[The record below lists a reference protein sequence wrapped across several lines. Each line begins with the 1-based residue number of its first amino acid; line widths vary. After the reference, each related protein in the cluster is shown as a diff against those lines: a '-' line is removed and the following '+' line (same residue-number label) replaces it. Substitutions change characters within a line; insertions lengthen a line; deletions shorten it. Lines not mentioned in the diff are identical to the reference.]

1 MLLPSLDSPSPEAG
15 ALWVSAM
22 SSLVRSSDVIRH
34 SSFQPKVKHGGLRS
48 PWTCGTTQTVHREHC
63 RLLSKAEHMLKPLLL
78 LDCPSYRR
86 RLRLRHLPLALAP
99 ASARQRRS
107 KDLLGRLCQPLSLS
121 NWRSRSRRLQ
131 HWGFPTIAAGHC
143 LKAWHHRDAKERT
156 ACLRP
161 CAGEWRRP
169 DAAESHQSYDV

>member
-1 MLLPSLDSPSPEAG
+1 
-15 ALWVSAM
+15 
-22 SSLVRSSDVIRH
+22 
-34 SSFQPKVKHGGLRS
+34 
-48 PWTCGTTQTVHREHC
+48 
-63 RLLSKAEHMLKPLLL
+63 MLKPLLL
-78 LDCPSYRR
+78 LDWTSYRR

-143 LKAWHHRDAKERT
+143 LKAWYHRDAKERT

-169 DAAESHQSYDV
+169 DAAEKSSELRLSESETIRRGRMIPEDTFTAHPACYTVSICPAAHPVCKAGSPLHL